1 MEKYIHYGEFNVE
14 KYWRDEK
21 LAKLPEITDNQ
32 VENIIKAMDEL
43 LFVFCSKQDT
53 LITRYKIDPV
63 QKEYLND
70 LGFLFTS
77 NNMDLSEDVSKEE
90 RNKNICQILL
100 EKYDELSSKE
110 LMKRNSFIST
120 FAVLPE
126 TEEVSQRYGF
136 VSAFPEINII
146 KKVNSKI
153 YSSEINKS
161 LNSKY
166 PFEIVHSSKEL
177 YEKGLEYLSNS
188 SIIVK
193 DPFGVAGK
201 GSLVISNDGILHRIV
216 SYISSQENAGR
227 SVDFIIEPFLDKE
240 RDFSCQLFIHKS
252 GNFDILSIN
261 ETLNIGNSYRGSYTP
276 NKMFINFI
284 REKGYFSII
293 EEVAAQLYKD
303 GYYGDVCIDSMILKN
318 GDLVPVV
325 EINARKSMGLI
336 KYNVDKYV
344 MNFNLNCDL
353 TFFNVAFSTNI
364 SYEQIM
370 KVMEKEALLFKQNMN
385 KGVIPL
391 SPNALFINRYLDRNK
406 EMKSYKGRLYLA
418 ILYTNEDEKEK
429 LLNSLRQL
437 FNKNQIN
444 VLM

>member
-1 MEKYIHYGEFNVE
+1 MEQYIHYGEFNVE

-43 LFVFCSKQDT
+43 LFVFCSEKDT
-53 LITRYKIDPV
+53 LLTRFKIDPV

-70 LGFLFTS
+70 LGFLFAS
-77 NNMDLSEDVSKEE
+77 NNIDLSNDVTKEE
-90 RNKNICQILL
+90 QNRNICQILL
-100 EKYDELSSKE
+100 EKYLELSSKE
-110 LMKRNSFIST
+110 LIKKNSVIST

-126 TEEVSQRYGF
+126 SKEVSQKYGF
-136 VSAFPEINII
+136 LSDFPEINII

-153 YSSEINKS
+153 YSSELNKS
-161 LNSKY
+161 LNSKF

-177 YEKGLEYLSNS
+177 YEKGLEYLNDLP
-188 SIIVK
+188 IIVK

-201 GSLVISNDGILHRIV
+201 GSLVISNDGILRRIAN
-216 SYISSQENAGR
+216 YISSQEKAGK
-227 SVDFIIEPFLDKE
+227 SVEFIIESFLDKD
-240 RDFSCQLFIHKS
+240 RDFSCQLFIYKS
-252 GNFDILSIN
+252 GSFDILSIH
-261 ETLNIGNSYRGSYTP
+261 ETINIGNSYRSSYTP
-276 NKMFINFI
+276 TKKFIKFI

-293 EEVAAQLYKD
+293 EKAAAQLCKD

-318 GDLVPVV
+318 GDIVPIV
-325 EINARKSMGLI
+325 EINARKSMSFI
-336 KYNVDKYV
+336 KHNVDKFI
-344 MNFNLNCDL
+344 MNSKLKCDL
-353 TFFNVAFSTNI
+353 TFLNVTFSANV

-370 KVMEKEALLFKQNMN
+370 NQMEKEALLFKHGMK

-406 EMKSYKGRLYLA
+406 KIKTYKGRLYLA
-418 ILYTNEDEKEK
+418 IVYTNEDEKEK

-437 FNKNQIN
+437 FHKNQIN
-444 VLM
+444 VLI